1 LLDETGDVFGFGRKW
16 EETEL
21 IVLQNCSDFEELS
34 HFFLVLNGD
43 ILETFLYN
51 LFVVF
56 FVVCILVVV
65 SRFDFFKPIGWDFVH
80 FEDFEVEVEDA
91 GLVLLVFEYGG
102 DGLHGVV
109 GELLFD

>member
-1 LLDETGDVFGFGRKW
+1 MLDETRDVFGFGRKW